1 MFMTIYGTISKTFSK
16 VFALD
21 DYTAMKSAIQQ
32 NIQDE
37 AGKEI
42 IHEFKTAPHYI
53 VS

>member
-1 MFMTIYGTISKTFSK
+1 MTIYGTITKTFHK

-42 IHEFKTAPHYI
+42 IHEFNTAPHYI